1 MGSLSY
7 VHNKQ
12 YAVVKD
18 LRYGKFE
25 FIIMYPPCF
34 TGMMEFCI
42 NLIEEEDQP
51 LFHSALP

>member
-1 MGSLSY
+1 M
-7 VHNKQ
+7 
-12 YAVVKD
+12 VVKD